1 VLTAVSNRFITTV
14 YVASRSLHHD
24 VYIALNLSNS
34 DVDSINYVISY
45 NVSIVVFRVQT
56 ILEIKQLIGIIIE

>member
-24 VYIALNLSNS
+24 VYIALN
-34 DVDSINYVISY
+34 
-45 NVSIVVFRVQT
+45 
-56 ILEIKQLIGIIIE
+56 